1 MKKTLIRLNELVYKT
16 ELVVGVTILVAIVF
30 LVFMQVFNRFI
41 LKQPLSWSEELA
53 RYLFIILVFI
63 GISVATKARAHFGID
78 FFLAKFSPSMQR
90 LVGIGTSVAILVFL
104 WVIFSKSFILINSAM
119 TQKSPAMGITV
130 GKLYYT
136 FTIFAVFCSI
146 HVLTN
151 LIEDLFKE
159 NAQ

>member
-1 MKKTLIRLNELVYKT
+1 VKKTLIRLNELVYKT
-16 ELVVGVTILVAIVF
+16 ELFIGVTMLLAIVF

-78 FFLAKFSPSMQR
+78 FFLAKLSPSIQK
-90 LVGIGTSVAILVFL
+90 LVGIGTSVVILVFL

-119 TQKSPAMGITV
+119 AQKSPAMGITV
-130 GKLYYT
+130 GNLYYT